1 MRPTEAEIKE
11 VIQDMLA
18 SIKRDR
24 KRPSDRRSGPQKSY
38 LYKRSIKSVIKFCN
52 KALLAEGAEL
62 RELCPYILGNAIY
75 WDGPETKEKLR
86 RFSFHGAASYR
97 KAIFKQEIAD
107 LMKDEEAQV
116 DSRMM

>member
-11 VIQDMLA
+11 VIQDMLT
-18 SIKRDR
+18 SIKRAR

-52 KALLAEGAEL
+52 KALQAEGPEL
-62 RELCPYILGNAIY
+62 RELCLYILGNAIY

-86 RFSFHGAASYR
+86 RFSFHGALSYR
-97 KAIFKQEIAD
+97 PKIAFQKEIAD
-107 LMKDEEAQV
+107 LMEDEE
-116 DSRMM
+116 ML